1 LIFNTFHELKPGQDF
16 VLVND
21 HDPKPLYYQF
31 QAEYQGTFQ
40 WDYLDQAPMSGASA
54 SAAPPK
60 RGGPVR
66 AAAPSER
73 WRRLRLIPLAAG
85 AGALVAGLWAG
96 LARLG
101 LALPGGMPT
110 LAEYHGAL
118 MISGFLGTLI
128 SLERAVAIGRWWTYT
143 APALSAIGA
152 VALMVGAPAFA
163 GGAFLLAGIALA
175 FNSSTVVA
183 RQPALFTV
191 VLAVAAVCWVGGTLV
206 WIKGA
211 PAADVTGW
219 WLAFLV
225 LTVAAER
232 LELSRLLSPPRSSQ
246 LTFALACALI
256 VVGAARGELADE
268 AAPFSGVGLLAATAW
283 LVRHDI
289 ALRTIRLSAQ
299 PRFSAACLLAGYFWL
314 GLAGFLLL
322 VAPPGTTAFSYDA
335 AVHAITIGFILS
347 MIFGH
352 APIILPAVIGLRVRY
367 SAAAYVPLV
376 LLHLSV
382 LLRIAADLF
391 ERVEMRTI
399 SGPVTIIAI
408 AGYAATLMTASRK

>member
-1 LIFNTFHELKPGQDF
+1 
-16 VLVND
+16 
-21 HDPKPLYYQF
+21 
-31 QAEYQGTFQ
+31 
-40 WDYLDQAPMSGASA
+40 MSSASA

-60 RGGPVR
+60 PGGPVSAR
-66 AAAPSER
+66 QPSEK

-85 AGALVAGLWAG
+85 AGSLLAGLWVG

-101 LALPGGMPT
+101 LVLPGGMPA
-110 LAEYHGAL
+110 LAEFHGAL
-118 MISGFLGTLI
+118 MISGFLGTVI
-128 SLERAVAIGRWWTYT
+128 SLERAVAIGWWWAYA
-143 APALSAIGA
+143 APTLSAIGA
-152 VALMVGAPAFA
+152 VALIIDAPALA
-163 GGAFLLAGIALA
+163 GRAFLLAGIALT
-175 FNSSTVVA
+175 FNSGTVVA

-191 VLAVAAVCWVGGTLV
+191 ILTIAAACWVGGTLV

-211 PAADVTGW
+211 PGADVAGW

-232 LELSRLLSPPRSSQ
+232 LELSRLLSPPHSSQ
-246 LTFALACALI
+246 LTFAVAAALI
-256 VVGAARGELADE
+256 IVGAARGELVGE
-268 AAPFSGVGLLAATAW
+268 TAPFSGLGLLASTAW

-289 ALRTIRLSAQ
+289 ALRTIRLTAQ

-314 GLAGFLLL
+314 GVAGLLL
-322 VAPPGTTAFSYDA
+322 LAAPPGTTAYSYDA
-335 AVHAITIGFILS
+335 AVHAIAIGFILS

-382 LLRIAADLF
+382 GLRITADLF
-391 ERVEMRTI
+391 ERIETRAI
-399 SGPVTIIAI
+399 SGPITIIAL
-408 AGYAATLMTASRK
+408 AGYAVTLMLASRTFRTS